1 MLDAIG
7 DWERFANDDLKMPPL
22 VQCALLHYQFEAI
35 HPYLDGNGRIGRLL
49 ITLFLHEKGVLRTP
63 LLYLSAYFD
72 RERQRY
78 YDQLF
83 RVSVTGDWGG
93 WLDYFL
99 KGVEE
104 QAKDALSRTRQVRR
118 LYEEYKKLLQNRC
131 ESGNALLLLDVLFTQ
146 PYMTARFASEQL
158 EVTNAGARGIMERLT
173 DLGILRAVPNS
184 WPHLFV
190 AWRLL
195 EIIDAPTASD
205 P

>member
-1 MLDAIG
+1 
-7 DWERFANDDLKMPPL
+7 MPAL

-35 HPYLDGNGRIGRLL
+35 HPYLDGNGRLGRLL
-49 ITLFLHEKGVLRTP
+49 ITLSLQAKGVLRTP

-72 RERQRY
+72 RERQQY

-83 RVSVTGDWGG
+83 QVSATGDWGV
-93 WLDYFL
+93 WLNYFL

-104 QAKDALSRTRQVRR
+104 QAKDALSRARQVRH
-118 LYEEYKKLLQNRC
+118 LHEGYKALLQNSR
-131 ESGNALLLLDVLFTQ
+131 ESGNALLLLDVLFKQ
-146 PYMTARFASEQL
+146 PYLTAPFASEEL
-158 EVTNAGARGIMERLT
+158 EVTRAGARGIIERLT
-173 DLGILRAVPNS
+173 DLGILRTVPNS

-195 EIIDAPTASD
+195 EIIDAPSASD